1 MKHFRSQ
8 ELALD
13 LEKLLKIQFFVSL
26 QIKGLKSLHTLHNL
40 KKWGLG
46 SRVTWPILKILPM
59 TIVHSPKH

>member
-13 LEKLLKIQFFVSL
+13 LEKLLKTQFYVSL
-26 QIKGLKSLHTLHNL
+26 QINGLRSLHTLHNL

-46 SRVTWPILKILPM
+46 SQVTWPILKILPM
-59 TIVHSPKH
+59 TIVHSPKC